1 MPRVPI
7 DYSKSIIYKI
17 CCNDT
22 SITDCYI
29 GSTTDLYR
37 RKASHKSTCNNTTNK
52 DHNYYVYKFIR
63 DNGNWSNWSIVVIEE
78 YNAQNKNDLHSRER
92 YWMEQLKATLNKSIP
107 TRTQQEYHAQHKN
120 EKKQYYEERKD
131 EIALKHSEKVNCSCG
146 GKYTIGSKSVH
157 FKSKK
162 HQASLI
168 QILPNPPTEPLQE
181 PTDDEEPLGGHS
193 VIF

>member
-52 DHNYYVYKFIR
+52 SYNMNVYKFIR
-63 DNGNWSNWSIVVIEE
+63 EYGEWSNWSIVVIEE

-107 TRTQQEYHAQHKN
+107 TRTQQEYGEQYREDHK
-120 EKKQYYEERKD
+120 E
-131 EIALKHSEKVNCSCG
+131 EIALKKNEKVNCPCG
-146 GKYTIGSKSVH
+146 VQHTIGNTIRH
-157 FKSKK
+157 LKSKK
-162 HQASLI
+162 HQASIL